1 MYYLS
6 VKSFT
11 RRFFES
17 LFPSVLLFIFLHP
30 LQVSGQV
37 INPSTDEP
45 ALWLRFVQLKDVW
58 EHVLDLFNQ
67 SPYQSPAQAVAAAK
81 ASGISPSGGNKTIEA
96 ALSLFNP
103 DMATNLGSLEK
114 SVFSLEPNFLNKSID
129 WRFGVLNDD
138 GTFDAIVTAL
148 ALDQSMTEP
157 GFAGRT
163 IERLGPNLVVAKS
176 KNEIYFGPDLKMI
189 HQVIS
194 SQSDARIADLQ
205 SPLKSGLWLRA
216 NPRKWPA
223 SLGRNMQEFIAL
235 QALKRFSAGSDVE
248 LRIFPWGESI
258 QAECIDFLRDVPV
271 SPVQPSWLDRW
282 EPALRGRIM
291 AQVSFGLN
299 PRKPFWNQ
307 FFKIATELERS
318 IPGREKVASLRDRLN
333 LAALLAKVSPETD
346 LYPNLVGL
354 TVGAVTPDDPRVPP
368 TIVATLHTRDIKSTQ
383 TLVEKV
389 VVPVVRTLGSDPQT
403 PKQLQLKP
411 RTDGNIRG
419 LSIVQGRPMYL
430 FIDGTDVC
438 LIWGARNVA
447 EAVVK
452 QKLTSSD
459 GQTVAGKWLGQ
470 FAKAGPVHRVAS
482 IYPESIVRWRVM
494 LGEIPTLWT
503 DSISGTP
510 PIVWLGRTQAGA
522 SRDIIAYSGSRQF
535 VNQLL
540 ARIPEQK
547 ALKTP

>member
-1 MYYLS
+1 MYHSS

-11 RRFFES
+11 WNFFES
-17 LFPSVLLFIFLHP
+17 LFPSVLLFIFLQP
-30 LQVSGQV
+30 VQVSGQV

-81 ASGISPSGGNKTIEA
+81 ASGIAPGGGNKTIEA
-96 ALSLFNP
+96 VLSLFNP
-103 DMATNLGSLEK
+103 EMASNLGSLEK
-114 SVFSLEPNFLNKSID
+114 SVFSLEPNVLNKRID
-129 WRFGVLNDD
+129 WRFGVLHDD
-138 GTFDAIVTAL
+138 GTFDALVTAL
-148 ALDQSMTEP
+148 ALDQSTSEP
-157 GFAGRT
+157 NFAGRT
-163 IERLGPNLVVAKS
+163 IERLGPNLVVARS
-176 KNEIYFGPDLKMI
+176 QNEIYFGPDLKI
-189 HQVIS
+189 LHQGIS
-194 SQSDARIADLQ
+194 TQSDVRITELQ
-205 SPLKSGLWLRA
+205 SPLKSGLWLRS

-223 SLGRNMQEFIAL
+223 SLGRNIQEFIAL

-248 LRIFPWGESI
+248 LRVFPWGESI
-258 QAECIDFLRDVPV
+258 QAECIDLLSDVPV

-291 AQVSFGLN
+291 AQASFGLD

-307 FFKIATELERS
+307 FFTIATELERS
-318 IPGREKVASLRDRLN
+318 IPGRERVASLRDRLN

-354 TVGAVTPDDPRVPP
+354 TLGAVTPDDPRVPP

-403 PKQLQLKP
+403 PKQLQKKP

-419 LSIVQGRPMYL
+419 LSIVQGRPMFL

-447 EAVVK
+447 EAVVNH
-452 QKLTSSD
+452 KLANSA

-470 FAKAGPVHRVAS
+470 FAKAGPVHRAAS

-494 LGEIPTLWT
+494 LGETPTVWT
-503 DSISGTP
+503 DAMADTP
-510 PIVWLGRTQAGA
+510 PIVWLGRTQSGG

-540 ARIPEQK
+540 ARIPKEQ